1 MKPYFRSFSSWF
13 ICYPFFSYDCLISAQ
28 KIVTHILPSFQNSL
42 QIHTSILQI
51 SIPSFSST
59 SKSSET
65 VAERLKTHS
74 RPDPANEMRYYGF
87 HVFFSCKP
95 NILWC
100 LRGAIICQ
108 SLNYQAI
115 GQVNKAR
122 IPLPSCSKPSS
133 CSWSALI
140 KSWVSKGWF
149 GCCCS
154 STHGLYQL
162 LPKEWTE
169 GEGSWSNAI
178 KATQSLFLSR
188 FASWKSGWH
197 SIGSAYPSDLCQ
209 TFFTAAKDGCKA
221 LPEQKG
227 FHL

>member
-13 ICYPFFSYDCLISAQ
+13 LCYS

-65 VAERLKTHS
+65 VAERLKTHP
-74 RPDPANEMRYYGF
+74 RPDPASEMRYYGF
-87 HVFFSCKP
+87 HVFFNCKS

-100 LRGAIICQ
+100 LRRAIICQ
-108 SLNYQAI
+108 SLNYQTI
-115 GQVNKAR
+115 SQVNKAR
-122 IPLPSCSKPSS
+122 ILLPSCSKPSWR
-133 CSWSALI
+133 SWNALI

-162 LPKEWTE
+162 LHKQWTE
-169 GEGSWSNAI
+169 GERSWSNVI
-178 KATQSLFLSR
+178 KATESLFLSR
-188 FASWKSGWH
+188 FASWKSSWH
-197 SIGSAYPSDLCQ
+197 GVGSANPSDLCS
-209 TFFTAAKDGCKA
+209 DI
-221 LPEQKG
+221 
-227 FHL
+227 FHSC